1 MTALLLLKLT
11 LLLLAS
17 LGVAR
22 LLRQAPASSRHRFWS
37 GVFPALLAL
46 PFLALVLPAV
56 HVPIPAAWIVSS
68 TADDTAEERPASRE
82 APRTAAIDRQPVSP
96 DAAAVADGRTS
107 LHQPMQ
113 PTAER
118 PDLRTGLL
126 AAWAIGTGVALAML
140 VLSLARVRILSLDS
154 DVLGDPAWRTAA
166 DDIGSRLGLRRPVRL
181 LLSSAVTTP
190 MAGGV
195 FRPSIFLPDASP
207 AWSAE
212 CRDIVLAHE
221 IAHLVRHD
229 PLRHVLARLTL
240 ACYWFHPLAWIAGRH
255 ASIAREEACDEAV
268 LSLGTRPSTYARVL
282 LDFADAVTPRSAA
295 IGALPMVQPS
305 MLEKRLMAILN
316 DDGRPAARRTA
327 LLPVLA
333 VTALT
338 LAAAVAQPGAIAP
351 PAAVSQAVQ
360 SSQETVPELSSS
372 PSQETVPEPSFSPS
386 ERVPSWAPGPQT
398 EIRFEGQISLA
409 RAQGSGTPGAACASE
424 LPGDRSFNGSMTV
437 APDGMR
443 EIVGWRGND
452 RVIQRTFDGLRVCM
466 VAEDVGERDST
477 DHPSHWI
484 DYASRI
490 VLATERQGS
499 VLRLDIVRER
509 GGSQRATWI
518 VNGAIRPVD
527 RAFEEWRRQTLAVL
541 DTTWEV
547 SALRGQVSSL
557 RGEISSIRGERSSLL
572 GEISSLRGEVSSMRG
587 EMSSVR
593 GQESSL
599 RGEISSIQGHL
610 SSLRGA
616 ISSENGAISSLHGSR
631 YGSDP
636 ADRTRIA
643 ARIAEHDKEIERI
656 EQEIRAYDADAR
668 VAAVEKEI
676 AAFNADGKVAAIE
689 ARIKAFDL
697 DARIAEVERRIS
709 ALDVDRRIAAIER
722 QVDALDADRRVSQ
735 LEARRREELKR
746 LEAAIAAIR

>member
-22 LLRQAPASSRHRFWS
+22 LLRRAPASSRHRFWS

-56 HVPIPAAWIVSS
+56 HVPIPAAWIVSN
-68 TADDTAEERPASRE
+68 TADDTAEGRPASRE
-82 APRTAAIDRQPVSP
+82 APRAAAIDRQPLSS
-96 DAAAVADGRTS
+96 DAAAAVADGRTS
-107 LHQPMQ
+107 LQQSLPA
-113 PTAER
+113 TAER
-118 PDLRTGLL
+118 PDLRTVLL
-126 AAWAIGTGVALAML
+126 AAWAIGTGIALAML
-140 VLSLARVRILSLDS
+140 VLSLARVRILSLDAE
-154 DVLGDPAWRTAA
+154 VLCDPAWRTAA

-181 LLSSAVTTP
+181 LVSSAVTTP

-212 CRDIVLAHE
+212 RRDIVLAHE

-305 MLEKRLMAILN
+305 MLEKRLTAILN
-316 DDGRPAARRTA
+316 GDGRPASRHAA
-327 LLPVLA
+327 LLPVLG

-338 LAAAVAQPGAIAP
+338 LAAAVAQP
-351 PAAVSQAVQ
+351 AAVAAPTVVQQAAQ
-360 SSQETVPELSSS
+360 SPQEIVPEPSSS
-372 PSQETVPEPSFSPS
+372 PSEVA
-386 ERVPSWAPGPQT
+386 PSWAPGPQT

-409 RAQGSGTPGAACASE
+409 RAQGSGTPGAACSSE
-424 LPGDRSFNGSMTV
+424 QSGNQSFTGSTTISM
-437 APDGMR
+437 DGVR
-443 EIVGWRGND
+443 EMVGWRGAD
-452 RVIQRTFDGLRVCM
+452 RVIQKVFDELRVCM
-466 VAEDVGERDST
+466 LAEDVGERDST

-484 DYASRI
+484 DYAGRI
-490 VLATERQGS
+490 VLATDRRGS
-499 VLRLDIVRER
+499 VQRLEIVRER
-509 GGSQRATWI
+509 GGSQRSTWL
-518 VNGAIRPVD
+518 VNGKIRPVD

-587 EMSSVR
+587 EISSVR

-599 RGEISSIQGHL
+599 RGEISSINGHL

-616 ISSENGAISSLHGSR
+616 ISSENGAISSLHASR
-631 YGSDP
+631 YGSDS

-643 ARIAEHDKEIERI
+643 ARVAEHDKEIERL
-656 EQEIRAYDADAR
+656 EREIRVYDADAR

-676 AAFNADGKVAAIE
+676 AAFNADSKVAAID

-697 DARIAEVERRIS
+697 DARIAEVERRIT
-709 ALDVDRRIAAIER
+709 ALDVDRRIATIER
-722 QVDALDADRRVSQ
+722 EIDALDADRRVSQ
-735 LEARRREELKR
+735 LEARRRDELKR
-746 LEAAIAAIR
+746 LEAAIAPVR